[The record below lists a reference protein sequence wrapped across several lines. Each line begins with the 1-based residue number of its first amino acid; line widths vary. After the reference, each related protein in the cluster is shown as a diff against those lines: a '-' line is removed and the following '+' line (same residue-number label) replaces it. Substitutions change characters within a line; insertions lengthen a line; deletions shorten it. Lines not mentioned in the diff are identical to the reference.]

1 MFHTIARLIKKNSAL
16 FEALLIFII
25 TIPSFFA
32 LFEAPYFS
40 MHDNQH
46 MARLYL
52 LDQGIGQGHIYPR
65 WVDTLGFGFGYP
77 LFNFYPPFI
86 YYIAL
91 LFRLFDASYIW
102 SIKLMLIV
110 GFFLAAYGSYLFVK
124 RLVGKTYG
132 FLASVLYTYFFYHAV
147 LAYVRGA
154 FAEFFSMAI
163 LPFLFIA
170 LWNAKKNPSLRS
182 AIFIGLSFA
191 ILILTHP
198 LIAFPAL
205 FFVGFFIIFAI
216 ITNKQKLRQFIT
228 YTYGMIIALG
238 ISAFFWLP
246 SMLERKFTLVDV
258 ILTKELASY
267 KLHYIFPRQFI
278 YSLWGYG
285 GSINGPYDGMT
296 FQLGKIHLF
305 LALLAIITSL
315 IYWAKTQTFSHTLKQ
330 FFLITF
336 LAVFSLFMTTYF
348 SSFVWDNTT
357 FLHYLQFPWRFL
369 TFSGLFISVM
379 GAYAIFFLTSLTKIR
394 FARYVAV
401 IFVIAII
408 IIRYSPYF
416 KPQKFIYT
424 QDSKLTS
431 FEEIAWN
438 ISKSSFEFIP
448 KGVVTKK
455 TMLDTTTVDIE
466 KNQLSSVPFEILGGQ
481 GEIQIQKNNFADK
494 RFVVN
499 AQTPLIFRL
508 NTYFFPGWKAYI
520 DGKEVKIDDTNKYRL
535 ITVQIPQETHEVS
548 FVFKDTPIRII
559 SNIISSISALLMI
572 ISLLITMKKN
582 RQNAHKTGKI

>member
-1 MFHTIARLIKKNSAL
+1 MFHNIARLIKKNSAL

-32 LFEAPYFS
+32 LFKAPYFS

-46 MARLYL
+46 IARLYL
-52 LDQGIGQGHIYPR
+52 LDQGIRQGHIYPR
-65 WVDTLGFGFGYP
+65 WVDMLGFGFGYP

-86 YYIAL
+86 YYIGVF
-91 LFRLFDASYIW
+91 FRLFGASYIW
-102 SIKLMLIV
+102 SIKLMIIV

-124 RLVGKTYG
+124 RLIGKTYG
-132 FLASVLYTYFFYHAV
+132 VLASVLYTYFFYHAV
-147 LAYVRGA
+147 LTYVRGA

-163 LPFLFIA
+163 IPFLFIA
-170 LWNAKKNPSLRS
+170 LWNGKKNPSLRS

-198 LIAFPAL
+198 LIAFPTL
-205 FFVGFFIIFAI
+205 FFVGFFIVFAI
-216 ITNKQKLRQFIT
+216 ITNKQKLRQLIT
-228 YTYGMIIALG
+228 YACGMIIALG

-246 SMLERKFTLVDV
+246 SLFERKFTLVDA

-267 KLHYIFPRQFI
+267 KIHYIFPQQFI
-278 YSLWGYG
+278 YSPWGYG

-305 LALLAIITSL
+305 LALLAIISSL
-315 IYWAKTQTFSHTLKQ
+315 IYWAKTRVFSHTLKQ

-348 SSFVWDNTT
+348 SSFVWDNVT

-369 TFSGLFISVM
+369 TFSGLFISAM

-401 IFVIAII
+401 IFLIAII

-416 KPQKFIYT
+416 KPQRFIYT

-455 TMLDTTTVDIE
+455 TPLNTTTVDIE
-466 KNQLSSVPFEILGGQ
+466 KNRLPSGPFEILDGKSDV
-481 GEIQIQKNNFADK
+481 QIEKNNFTDK
-494 RFVVN
+494 RFTIY
-499 AQTPLIFRL
+499 AQTPIVFQL
-508 NTYFFPGWKAYI
+508 NTYYFPGWYAYV
-520 DGKEVKIDDTNKYRL
+520 DGNNISINDINKYKL
-535 ITVQIPQETHEVS
+535 ITIMIPQGKHS
-548 FVFKDTPIRII
+548 AQFFFKDTFTRKIANYI
-559 SNIISSISALLMI
+559 SWVFFISITLYIFLLYWR
-572 ISLLITMKKN
+572 KN
-582 RQNAHKTGKI
+582 NNHKTLKK